1 MRILHAFK
9 IYRPEVEGG
18 VPETIG
24 LLTSASGPNN
34 ESRIL
39 VARSFGMGRTVDVDG
54 VPVTTVTSLGN
65 MFSMPVAPTFP
76 FALAR
81 QARQADVVVLHVP
94 FPLNDIGVLGI
105 PAKVGLVVHW
115 HSDIIGQRFLLPL
128 VAPFIRHTLSR
139 ADRII
144 VSNAS
149 IISLSPF
156 LKSHVAKCVVIPFG
170 TDLDYWSRLTPE
182 EEVEVERIRAA
193 HRRLVVATGRLVTYK
208 GFDVLIR
215 ALREIDATLVIV
227 GDGPRAKSL
236 KLLAEQIGVADRVEF
251 AGNVP
256 RARLKLYLH
265 AARVFAFPSTTS
277 AETFGIAQLEAMAVG
292 VPVVNTALPTGV
304 PLVARDGSE
313 ALTVAPNDPS
323 ALAAAIGRL
332 LDDDA
337 LAAKLGSAG
346 RRRIKEEFDQQSFVR
361 RVHGV
366 YEEVHAQRSRG

>member
-24 LLTSASGPNN
+24 LLTGADGPDNK
-34 ESRIL
+34 SRIL
-39 VARSFGMGRTVDVDG
+39 VARSFGMGRAADVDG
-54 VPVTTVTSLGN
+54 VPVTSVTSLGN

-94 FPLNDIGVLGI
+94 FPLNDIGVLGM
-105 PAKVGLVVHW
+105 PAKTGLVVHW
-115 HSDIIGQRFLLPL
+115 HSDIVGQRFLLPL
-128 VAPFIRHTLSR
+128 VAPFIRHTLAR

-156 LKSHVAKCVVIPFG
+156 LKPHVAKCLVIPFG
-170 TDLDYWSRLTPE
+170 TDLDYWSHLTSE
-182 EEVEVERIRAA
+182 EETEVARIRAA
-193 HRRLVVATGRLVTYK
+193 HPRLVVATGRLVTYK

-215 ALREIDATLVIV
+215 ALREIDATLAIV
-227 GDGPRAKSL
+227 GDGPRASSL
-236 KLLAEQIGVADRVEF
+236 RLLAKQLGIANRVEF
-251 AGNVP
+251 AGSVP
-256 RARLKLYLH
+256 RARLKLFLH

-292 VPVVNTALPTGV
+292 VPIVNTALPTGV
-304 PLVARDGSE
+304 PLVARDGLE
-313 ALTVAPNDPS
+313 ALTVAPNDAS

-332 LDDDA
+332 LNDDV
-337 LAAKLGSAG
+337 LAAKLGAAG
-346 RRRIKEEFDQQSFVR
+346 SQRIKDEFDQQSFIR
-361 RVHGV
+361 RVHAV
-366 YEEVHAQRSRG
+366 YDEVHPRRRG

>member
-18 VPETIG
+18 VPEIMG
-24 LLTSASGPNN
+24 LLTGASGPNN
-34 ESRIL
+34 KSRIL
-39 VARSFGMGRTVDVDG
+39 VARSFGIGRAVDVDG
-54 VPVTTVTSLGN
+54 VPVTSVTSLGN

-182 EEVEVERIRAA
+182 EQAEVERIRAV

-227 GDGPRAKSL
+227 GDGPRAKCAS
-236 KLLAEQIGVADRVEF
+236 A
-251 AGNVP
+251 AGEATRHRRP
-256 RARLKLYLH
+256 GRIRRERPPGPPEALPARGACLRIPVDDIRRDVRH
-265 AARVFAFPSTTS
+265 CAAR
-277 AETFGIAQLEAMAVG
+277 G
-292 VPVVNTALPTGV
+292 
-304 PLVARDGSE
+304 D
-313 ALTVAPNDPS
+313 
-323 ALAAAIGRL
+323 
-332 LDDDA
+332 
-337 LAAKLGSAG
+337 G
-346 RRRIKEEFDQQSFVR
+346 RRRADRQHGAADRRPAGRARRLGGPDGGAQR
-361 RVHGV
+361 RVRAGGGDR
-366 YEEVHAQRSRG
+366 APARR